1 MWLMILTGV
10 ALAAGF
16 VFALRSQISAYKIAQ
31 AEEQLK
37 MKLDDYTRQ
46 QKFLTLDQQRALS
59 ASESERAGRWNG
71 LDQIRLDREAA
82 RGAAPVQRPV
92 SAPPVRAPQADQDNR
107 LGDRLAPDVRDGFRS
122 IKRPVGSGSQAKAPK
137 LVKAVKTGR
146 AAKVVNVVKLNAA
159 KRESAANK
167 ARANTVKTRKQ
178 NQRQTSWTRQ

>member
-1 MWLMILTGV
+1 MWLMILIGM

-16 VFALRSQISAYKIAQ
+16 VFALRSQINAYKIAQ

-37 MKLDDYTRQ
+37 MKLDDYARR

-71 LDQIRLDREAA
+71 LDQIRLDRESA
-82 RGAAPVQRPV
+82 RGAASVQRTV
-92 SAPPVRAPQADQDNR
+92 FVPPVRAPQVDQNNR
-107 LGDRLAPDVRDGFRS
+107 LTLDVRDGYRS

-137 LVKAVKTGR
+137 LVKTVKTGR

-167 ARANTVKTRKQ
+167 ARANTAKTRKK
-178 NQRQTSWTRQ
+178 RTED